1 MVSLGFTTHWY
12 FSSPGYSLESC
23 ASAVHWNESATGR
36 RSKIMFH
43 NLDEQI
49 KRSQGRAA
57 TIWNRMLQYAG
68 VLFLSG
74 VLFGGLYLGILFLE

>member
-1 MVSLGFTTHWY
+1 
-12 FSSPGYSLESC
+12 
-23 ASAVHWNESATGR
+23 
-36 RSKIMFH
+36 MFH

-57 TIWNRMLQYAG
+57 TMWNRMLQYAG

>member
-1 MVSLGFTTHWY
+1 
-12 FSSPGYSLESC
+12 
-23 ASAVHWNESATGR
+23 
-36 RSKIMFH
+36 MFH

-49 KRSQGRAA
+49 ERSQGQAA

-68 VLFLSG
+68 VLVLAG